1 MQKARR
7 GGLYRIL
14 AVAILLVPIAA
25 SAVNAKTQDEKL
37 WSGMK
42 YRSIGPFRG
51 GRVLAVAGIA
61 GNPNVY
67 YFGAVAGGVW
77 KTSNGGL
84 TWEPLFDKQ
93 PVSSI
98 GAIEVAPSDPNVIY
112 VGTGE
117 GCLRGNISYGNGM
130 YKSVDGG
137 TTWMHIG
144 LENTQ
149 HIARIAVDPRNS
161 DIVFVAA
168 VGHAYGP
175 NPDRGVFRTTDG
187 GKTWTKVLYKD
198 DKTGAVDLSF
208 DPANSHIIY
217 AALYQIQRSPW
228 GMESGG
234 PGSGIYKSTDG
245 GSIWKQIE
253 AHGLP
258 EGIYGR
264 IGIAVSGADPNRVY
278 ALIEAKE
285 GGLFRSDDAGE
296 TWEKI
301 NDDHRFRQRAWY
313 FTHIFADPKSA
324 NTVYIL
330 NTGAFRS
337 IDGGKSFSL
346 LPAPHGDHHGLWIDP
361 SNPERMI
368 NSNDGGVTITVDGGK
383 NWSKQD
389 NQPTAQF
396 YHVAADNQFPYW
408 VYGAQQD
415 NTTIAIE
422 SRTEH
427 GVIAETDWYPV
438 GGGESGYIV
447 PDPKDPNIIY
457 SGDNAGVIARW
468 DKRTQQAQDVSV
480 WPVDPSGYGVG
491 SLKYRFQW
499 TAPIVVS
506 PHDPSVLYEGSERL
520 FKTTNNGM
528 SWTAISPD
536 LTRNDKTKQEAS
548 GGPITKDNTS
558 VEYYDTIFA
567 IAESPVQKDLIWAG
581 TDDGLVQLT
590 QDGGKNWNKVTPAGT
605 PEWSLVSLIEASPF
619 NAGTAYV
626 SVDAHKLDDL
636 KPYIYKTT
644 NFGQS
649 WTKITNGIPDS
660 AYVHAVRE
668 DPGRKGLLF
677 AGTETGL
684 FVSFDDGADW
694 QPLQLNLP
702 QAPVH
707 DLVIHGDDLVVA
719 THGRAFWILD
729 DISPLRQVEGSLSG
743 KDVHL
748 FKPQIATIFRTG
760 GDVPPR
766 YFRWYGQNSPNG
778 AVIDYFLKEKPK
790 EKEEVKIEILDSQG
804 KVVRKLS
811 SIPPSNAANHQQEWP
826 DQPPSNDLL
835 PADAGMNRFVW
846 DLLYESPTPIP
857 GAVWDGGDGPKGPL
871 VAPGKYQVKLTAA
884 GATETVPLEILKD
897 PRVKTSPAD
906 LEKQLAL
913 ELKVSASISKTDE
926 TVNQI
931 RDLRA
936 QLNALKRR
944 LASDEHAKSIVEAAG
959 ALDKKMTAIEE
970 VLINPNVKATED
982 ALNYPVRLNDQ
993 LAALLNFIG
1002 RADMLPT
1009 EQQYAVFE
1017 DLNQKLDVQL
1027 AKWNEI
1033 VAKELPA
1040 FNESMRKL
1048 DIAVIA
1054 PAMPKQP

>member
-1 MQKARR
+1 M
-7 GGLYRIL
+7 
-14 AVAILLVPIAA
+14 
-25 SAVNAKTQDEKL
+25 VNARSGVSSRVFWVLLLFVLCAARPLSAKTLDEKL

-51 GRVLAVAGIA
+51 GRVLAASGIA

-77 KTSNGGL
+77 KTTDGGL
-84 TWEPLFDKQ
+84 TWVPLFDKQ

-137 TTWMHIG
+137 ATWTHIG
-144 LENTQ
+144 LDDTQ

-175 NPDRGVFRTTDG
+175 NAERGVFRTTDG

-208 DPANSHIIY
+208 DPTNSHVIY
-217 AALYQIQRSPW
+217 AALYQIVRLPW

-234 PGSGIYKSTDG
+234 PGSGIYKSSDG
-245 GSIWKQIE
+245 GATWKHLE

-296 TWEKI
+296 KWEKV

-313 FTHIFADPKSA
+313 FTHIFADPKA
-324 NTVYIL
+324 ADTVYVL

-337 IDGGKSFSL
+337 TDGGKSFSL

-361 SNPERMI
+361 TNPQRMI
-368 NSNDGGVTITVDGGK
+368 NSNDGGVTISVDGGK

-396 YHVAADNQFPYW
+396 YHVAVDNQFPYW

-415 NTTIAIE
+415 NSTVGIE

-447 PDPKDPNIIY
+447 PDPRDPNIIY
-457 SGDNAGVIARW
+457 AGDNGGVIARW

-480 WPVDPSGYGVG
+480 WPVDYSGYGAI
-491 SLKYRFQW
+491 SLKHRFQW
-499 TAPIVVS
+499 TAPIAVS
-506 PHDPSVLYEGSERL
+506 PHDPSVLYQGGEML

-536 LTRNDKTKQEAS
+536 LTRNDKTKQEAA

-558 VEYYDTIFA
+558 VEYYDTIFSV
-567 IAESPVQKDLIWAG
+567 AESPLQKDLIWAG
-581 TDDGLVQLT
+581 TDDGLIHLT
-590 QDGGKNWNKVTPAGT
+590 RDGGKNWTKVTPAGM
-605 PEWSLVSLIEASPF
+605 PEWSLVSLIEASPSS
-619 NAGTAYV
+619 AGAAYV
-626 SVDAHKLDDL
+626 AVDAHKLDDL
-636 KPYIYKTT
+636 KPYIYKTAD
-644 NFGQS
+644 FGKT
-649 WTKITNGIPDS
+649 WTKITNGIPDT

-668 DPGRKGLLF
+668 DPVRKGLLF

-684 FVSFDDGADW
+684 FVSFNDGADW

-702 QAPVH
+702 QTPIH

-719 THGRAFWILD
+719 THGRSFWILD
-729 DISPLRQVEGSLSG
+729 DITPLRQAEGSLSS

-748 FKPQIATIFRTG
+748 FKPQTAVIFRTG
-760 GDVPPR
+760 GEVPAR
-766 YFRWYGQNSPNG
+766 YLRWYGENSPNG
-778 AVIDYFLKEKPK
+778 AVIDYYFKSKPK
-790 EKEEVKIEILDSQG
+790 DEVKLVILDSQG

-811 SIPPSNAANHQQEWP
+811 SIPPANGVTHQQEWP
-826 DQPPSNDLL
+826 DQPPENDLL
-835 PADAGMNRFVW
+835 PGDAGMNRFVW
-846 DLLYESPTPIP
+846 DFRYETPTPIP
-857 GAVWDGGDGPKGPL
+857 GAVWDGGDGPKGPYA
-871 VAPGKYQVKLTAA
+871 APGKYQVKLAVA
-884 GATETVPLEILKD
+884 GTTETMPLEIVMD
-897 PRVKTSPAD
+897 PRVKTSQAD

-913 ELKVSASISKTDE
+913 ELKISGSISQADE

-931 RDLRA
+931 RDLRS

-944 LASDEHAKSIVEAAG
+944 LASDDKAKSIVEAAG
-959 ALDKKMTAIEE
+959 AIDKKMTAVEE
-970 VLINPNVKATED
+970 ELINPNVKATED
-982 ALNYPVRLNDQ
+982 TLNYPVRLNDQ
-993 LAALLNFIG
+993 LGLLLGLIG
-1002 RADMLPT
+1002 RADMPPT
-1009 EQQYAVFE
+1009 EQHYAVYE
-1017 DLNQKLDVQL
+1017 DLSQKLAVQL
-1027 AKWNEI
+1027 ARWNEI
-1033 VAKELPA
+1033 VAKDLPSL
-1040 FNESMRKL
+1040 NDSMRQQA
-1048 DIAVIA
+1048 IAVIA
-1054 PAMPKQP
+1054 PATAKQPQ